1 MHTDINLPDKIK
13 EAMDEQGNRPGDDA
27 KITIDLSLGIGF
39 QKVTKSAPKKR
50 GGFFSTLFRC
60 GQKDEVNQEV
70 LNKFELNTRIKLLPM
85 SVAPG
90 MKIKKYLGIVDV
102 HVIRVVRFLG
112 QTDQVPLI
120 IEQIIEETNEIA
132 KARVESLGG
141 NCLLSMRTDINTID

>member
-1 MHTDINLPDKIK
+1 
-13 EAMDEQGNRPGDDA
+13 
-27 KITIDLSLGIGF
+27 
-39 QKVTKSAPKKR
+39 
-50 GGFFSTLFRC
+50 
-60 GQKDEVNQEV
+60 
-70 LNKFELNTRIKLLPM
+70 M

-102 HVIRVVRFLG
+102 HVIRVIRFLG

>member
-1 MHTDINLPDKIK
+1 
-13 EAMDEQGNRPGDDA
+13 
-27 KITIDLSLGIGF
+27 
-39 QKVTKSAPKKR
+39 
-50 GGFFSTLFRC
+50 
-60 GQKDEVNQEV
+60 
-70 LNKFELNTRIKLLPM
+70 M

>member
-1 MHTDINLPDKIK
+1 
-13 EAMDEQGNRPGDDA
+13 
-27 KITIDLSLGIGF
+27 
-39 QKVTKSAPKKR
+39 
-50 GGFFSTLFRC
+50 
-60 GQKDEVNQEV
+60 
-70 LNKFELNTRIKLLPM
+70 M

-112 QTDQVPLI
+112 QTDQVPSI

>member
-1 MHTDINLPDKIK
+1 
-13 EAMDEQGNRPGDDA
+13 
-27 KITIDLSLGIGF
+27 
-39 QKVTKSAPKKR
+39 
-50 GGFFSTLFRC
+50 
-60 GQKDEVNQEV
+60 
-70 LNKFELNTRIKLLPM
+70 M

-112 QTDQVPLI
+112 QTDQIPSI
-120 IEQIIEETNEIA
+120 IEQIIEETYEIA

>member
-1 MHTDINLPDKIK
+1 
-13 EAMDEQGNRPGDDA
+13 
-27 KITIDLSLGIGF
+27 
-39 QKVTKSAPKKR
+39 
-50 GGFFSTLFRC
+50 
-60 GQKDEVNQEV
+60 
-70 LNKFELNTRIKLLPM
+70 M

-120 IEQIIEETNEIA
+120 IEQIIDETNEIA